1 MQIRAAV
8 LRAHEQPLVIEGVEL
23 DDPRPNEA
31 VVRLISSSLCHTD
44 LVTRDC
50 YHTIPLPCVPGHEDA
65 GAVEAAGAV
74 YTCATWITLS
84 WVLRPMACARIVCT
98 GLLTVRTPG
107 RCCGMARADGS
118 PTMHRGPIRLST
130 GISSARHRL
139 PRTLWLE
146 QLA

>member
-31 VVRLISSSLCHTD
+31 VVRLISSSLCPTD

-50 YHTIPLPCVPGHEDA
+50 YHTLPLPCVPGHEGA
-65 GAVEAAGAV
+65 GAVEAVGAV

-84 WVLRPMACARIVCT
+84 WVLRRVAWARIVCT

-107 RCCGMARADGS
+107 RCCTVWPEQTAAR
-118 PTMHRGPIRLST
+118 PCTRGRYDY
-130 GISSARHRL
+130 
-139 PRTLWLE
+139 PREFLRPVIVCHVRFG
-146 QLA
+146 